1 MDYTAQ
7 QFEKIFK
14 ESYPMMYR
22 VAYSLVEDEEDA
34 KDAVNQ
40 VFTEVWH
47 KKPKISEGAEIGYL
61 LTATKNQC
69 LHTLQK
75 IKHRNELRRG
85 LTINE
90 DKPED
95 AEHQE
100 LMQELHRAI
109 EKSLTEQDWRVLSLH
124 YYDDLT
130 YEETAEVLG
139 ISSSAVNKHITH
151 SLSKLRAILNPSK

>member
-1 MDYTAQ
+1 MDYTTQ
-7 QFEKIFK
+7 QFERIFK
-14 ESYPMMYR
+14 ENYPMMYR

-34 KDAVNQ
+34 KDAVSQ

-61 LTATKNQC
+61 LAATKNQC
-69 LHTLQK
+69 LHALQK
-75 IKHRNELRRG
+75 AKHRNELTKG
-85 LTINE
+85 LSIDE
-90 DKPED
+90 DKQED

-100 LMQELHRAI
+100 LMQELHRII
-109 EKSLTEQDWRVLSLH
+109 EDNLTEQDRNVLSLH

-130 YEETAEVLG
+130 YEETAVVLG

-151 SLSKLRAILNPSK
+151 SLSKIRTILNPSK